1 MIEVPLLSVEALEV
15 RYPLK
20 RGLFGGSREFVSA
33 VEDVSLVLPA
43 GQSMGIVGE
52 SGCGKTTLGMACAG
66 LTPITGGQIR
76 IDGSDP
82 ASTSRRDARA
92 LRRKVQVVFQDPFSS
107 LDPRMTI
114 GDIVREPLD
123 VHAIGDGTSRRVRV
137 AALLEQVGLRA
148 EMTARYPH
156 ELSGGQRQRVG
167 LARALA
173 LEPKLVVADE
183 PVSALDVSVKA
194 QIINLLVELRRTLG
208 LSFLVISHDFS
219 IIEYLCDLVAV
230 MYLGKVV
237 EIGPVEQVL
246 RQPGHPYTQAL
257 LAAIPVPD
265 PTVPRRPS
273 QLAGEIPSPIAPPTA
288 CRFHPRCPKCFAPC
302 SVKEPSLS
310 DLDAGHQVACHLFD
324 PAKMN

>member
-1 MIEVPLLSVEALEV
+1 MSAEPLLAIEGLQV

-20 RGLFGGSREFVSA
+20 QGLLSRSREFVSA

-43 GQSMGIVGE
+43 GQSLGIVGE

-66 LTPITGGQIR
+66 LTPITGGRIR
-76 IDGSDP
+76 IDGTDP
-82 ASTSRRDARA
+82 AATARRAAQA

-123 VHAIGDGTSRRVRV
+123 VHAIGDRAARRARV
-137 AALLEQVGLRA
+137 SALLEQVGLQA
-148 EMTARYPH
+148 GMAGRYPH

-173 LEPKLVVADE
+173 LEPRLVVADE

-194 QIINLLVELRRTLG
+194 QIINLLVDLRQRLG

-246 RQPGHPYTQAL
+246 RRPSHPYTQAL

-265 PTVPRRPS
+265 PTVPRRVPE
-273 QLAGEIPSPIAPPTA
+273 LAGEVPSPIAPPAA
-288 CRFHPRCPKCFAPC
+288 CRFHPRCPRCFAPC
-302 SVKEPSLS
+302 SVETPALI
-310 DLDAGHQVACHLFD
+310 DRGGGGHRVACHLYD
-324 PAKMN
+324 